1 MKIKFKK
8 IHPNA
13 VLPKQGSEHACGW
26 DVVCTEIIELDKDCV
41 QCKLGWAAEIPIGY
55 KLVLVPRSSFTKY
68 KWIQQNSPGQG
79 DADFRGEYSYVF
91 RAIPTNVYI
100 DLGEDSNGDY
110 YHPRMVAVV
119 DSVRMEYPDSPY
131 KVGERIGQVFIEKVI
146 ELEPE
151 WVDELSETVRN
162 EGGFGSTGN

>member
-1 MKIKFKK
+1 MIVKFKK
-8 IHPNA
+8 IHQNA

-26 DVVCTEIIELDKDCV
+26 DVVCTEIIQLDKDYV

-79 DADFRGEYSYVF
+79 DSDFRGDYSYVF
-91 RAIPTNVYI
+91 RAIPDDI
-100 DLGEDSNGDY
+100 DVGGISDFKWWKLDY
-110 YHPRMVAVV
+110 PLF
-119 DSVRMEYPDSPY
+119 PY
-131 KVGERIGQVFIEKVI
+131 GVGERIGQVFIQEVI
-146 ELEPE
+146 EMEPE

-162 EGGFGSTGN
+162 TGGFGSTGN

>member
-1 MKIKFKK
+1 MIVKFKK
-8 IHPNA
+8 IHQNA

-26 DVVCTEIIELDKDCV
+26 DVVCTEIIQLDKDYV

-79 DADFRGEYSYVF
+79 DSDFRGEYSYVF
-91 RAIPTNVYI
+91 RAIPDDI
-100 DLGEDSNGDY
+100 DVGGISDFKWWKLDY
-110 YHPRMVAVV
+110 PLF
-119 DSVRMEYPDSPY
+119 PY
-131 KVGERIGQVFIEKVI
+131 GVGERIGQVFIQEVI
-146 ELEPE
+146 EMEPE

-162 EGGFGSTGN
+162 TGGFGSTGN

>member
-8 IHPNA
+8 IHQNA

-26 DVVCTEIIELDKDCV
+26 DVVCTEIIQLDKDCI

-55 KLVLVPRSSFTKY
+55 KLALVPRSSFTKY

-79 DADFRGEYSYVF
+79 DSDFRGEYSYVF
-91 RAIPTNVYI
+91 RAIPDGVEQR
-100 DLGEDSNGDY
+100 GGDY
-110 YHPRMVAVV
+110 GS
-119 DSVRMEYPDSPY
+119 SVYWELSYPLFPY
-131 KVGERIGQVFIEKVI
+131 KVGERIGQVFIEEVI
-146 ELEPE
+146 EMEPE

-162 EGGFGSTGN
+162 DGGFGSTGN